1 MLYRPLGK
9 SMIEASIIGLGTHAF
24 GGSLDSKT
32 ANWESRGPTGK
43 LDVDRIIKLQT
54 IFQFLNPVVTI
65 RHGHSRN
72 FGKIKKA
79 RRDFSAN
86 LYNASKSG

>member
-54 IFQFLNPVVTI
+54 IF
-65 RHGHSRN
+65 
-72 FGKIKKA
+72 
-79 RRDFSAN
+79 
-86 LYNASKSG
+86 

>member
-1 MLYRPLGK
+1 VFWIIFECSLAPIKINKIAIEAGESKMQYRPLGK
-9 SMIEASIIGLGTHAF
+9 SQIEASIIGLGTHAF

-54 IFQFLNPVVTI
+54 IF
-65 RHGHSRN
+65 
-72 FGKIKKA
+72 
-79 RRDFSAN
+79 
-86 LYNASKSG
+86 